1 MRYLGIPVCAGV
13 ALSRSFRLSPLPPFD
28 PERRAVT
35 SKTEAQTAFQRAA
48 DALRAEFQAAQAS
61 AADTAAAELV
71 GVQLAM
77 LDDESYTDLVDAE
90 MAQGFAPDAAALR
103 AARAMEEMLLAL
115 NDETMSARA
124 DDIRDLG
131 LRLACRIEGVPYPSL
146 NGITEDCVVV
156 ARELLPSMLATADV
170 SHIRGIATENG
181 TRTSHIAILAAGLE
195 IPTVVACKGVLD
207 VPHGETVF
215 LDGERGTLESGL
227 DADALASFAARE
239 SAYMAERRELLAFA
253 NCAAATKD
261 GKRVHVLANI
271 VNPLAL
277 DKVLSYGA
285 DGVGL
290 FRTEFLY
297 MNRASLPGEEEQYR
311 IYSAA
316 AKKLGGLPLTI
327 RTMDIGGDKEAE
339 CLHLGKEENPFMG
352 YRAVRISLD
361 RKDLR
366 MPQLKAIL
374 RAARD
379 GCVWVMFPM
388 IALKRELDGMLRAL
402 DEARAELEAEG
413 VPYGRLAR
421 AGIMVEVPSAV
432 MMLDHLV
439 KTAEFVSI
447 GSNDLTQYTYA
458 ADRMNPRVGYLN
470 DFLDPA
476 VLRLIKRTID
486 VSHAAG
492 VDCSLCGEMAGDPLG
507 LAALIA
513 LGIDKVSVSPS
524 GILKTKKRLSMLD
537 ATALL
542 RVGEFMINA
551 EDATEVRRLLL
562 QELPRGYAPE
572 RKEEA

>member
-1 MRYLGIPVCAGV
+1 MLFHGIPVCAGV
-13 ALSRSFRLSPLPPFD
+13 ALSRCFRLSPLPSFD
-28 PERRAVT
+28 VERRANE
-35 SKTEAQTAFQRAA
+35 SAAEAQAAFGRAA
-48 DALRAEFQAAQAS
+48 DALRAEFQAMQAD
-61 AADTAAAELV
+61 AARAANADLA

-77 LDDESYTDLVDAE
+77 LEDEEFLNLAGADVARGY
-90 MAQGFAPDAAALR
+90 APEAAALR

-115 NDETMSARA
+115 NDEYMSARA
-124 DDIRDLG
+124 DDVRDLG
-131 LRLACRIEGVPYPSL
+131 LRLACRITGQPYPSL
-146 NGITEDCVVV
+146 TGLTEDCVV
-156 ARELLPSMLATADV
+156 AAHELLPSMLVTADV

-181 TRTSHIAILAAGLE
+181 TRTSHISILAAGLE
-195 IPTVVACKGVLD
+195 IPTVVACKGAMNVR
-207 VPHGETVF
+207 HGETVF

-227 DADALASFAARE
+227 NEDSLPAFAARE
-239 SAYMAERRELLAFA
+239 NAYKAERKELLAFA
-253 NCAAATKD
+253 GREAATKD
-261 GKRVHVLANI
+261 GKRVYVLANI

-339 CLHLGKEENPFMG
+339 CLRLEKEENPFMG

-374 RAARD
+374 RAAKD
-379 GCVWVMFPM
+379 GNIWVMFPM

-402 DEARAELEAEG
+402 EEAKAELDAEG
-413 VPYGRLAR
+413 APYGELSR

-432 MMLDHLV
+432 MMMDHLA

-476 VLRLIKRTID
+476 VLRMIKRTID
-486 VSHAAG
+486 VAHAQG
-492 VDCSLCGEMAGDPLG
+492 IDCSLCGEMAGDPLG

-524 GILKTKKRLSMLD
+524 GILKTKKRMSMLD

-542 RVGEFMINA
+542 GVGEFMINA
-551 EDATEVRRLLL
+551 EDATEVRRYLF
-562 QELPRGYAPE
+562 QALPRGYAPE

>member
-1 MRYLGIPVCAGV
+1 MRYQGIPICAGV
-13 ALSRSFRLSPLPPFD
+13 ALSRCFRLSALPSFD
-28 PERRAVT
+28 IERRA
-35 SKTEAQTAFQRAA
+35 EADAEAARSAFQRAA
-48 DALRAEFQAAQAS
+48 NALRTEFQTAQAS
-61 AADTAAAELV
+61 ASHAANAELA

-77 LDDESYTDLVDAE
+77 LEDDEFISLVNSDIAR
-90 MAQGFAPDAAALR
+90 GYAPEAAALR
-103 AARAMEEMLLAL
+103 AARSMEEMLLAL
-115 NDETMSARA
+115 NDDYMSARA
-124 DDIRDLG
+124 DDVRDLG
-131 LRLACRIEGVPYPSL
+131 LRLACRIKDLPYPSL
-146 NGITEDCVVV
+146 TGLDENCVVV
-156 ARELLPSMLATADV
+156 AHELLPSMLITADV
-170 SHIRGIATENG
+170 SHICGIATENG
-181 TRTSHIAILAAGLE
+181 TRTSHISILAAGLE
-195 IPTVVACKGVLD
+195 IPTVVACKGVMD
-207 VPHGETVF
+207 VRHGETVF

-227 DADALASFAARE
+227 DAASIPAFAARE
-239 SAYMAERRELLAFA
+239 NAYKTERRELLGFA
-253 NCAAATKD
+253 GREAATAD
-261 GKRVHVLANI
+261 GKRVYVLANI
-271 VNPLAL
+271 VNPAAL
-277 DKVLSYGA
+277 DKALSYGA

-297 MNRASLPGEEEQYR
+297 MDRATLPGEEEQYG
-311 IYSAA
+311 IYSSA

-339 CLHLGKEENPFMG
+339 CLHLDKEENPFMG

-361 RKDLR
+361 RRDLR

-374 RAARD
+374 RAAND
-379 GCVWVMFPM
+379 GNIWVMFPM

-402 DEARAELEAEG
+402 DEAKAELAAEG
-413 VPYGRLAR
+413 KPYGALSR

-432 MMLDHLV
+432 MMMDHLA

-476 VLRLIKRTID
+476 VLRMIKRTID
-486 VSHAAG
+486 VAHAQG
-492 VDCSLCGEMAGDPLG
+492 IDCSLCGEMAGDPLG

-542 RVGEFMINA
+542 GVGEFMINA
-551 EDATEVRRLLL
+551 EDATEVRRYLF
-562 QELPRGYAPE
+562 QALPRGYAPE